1 MVTKFLKL
9 LKNTQNRI
17 KQNKKERKIL
27 DRAK

>member
-1 MVTKFLKL
+1 MVTKFLQL
-9 LKNTQNRI
+9 LKNTQNKK